1 MKKPKHL
8 ILFGIIIGSILAA
21 GAQNANKIDNPKMLD
36 NNARHNI
43 QIPLIDGFVAL
54 KCDFHLHTM
63 FSDGLVWP
71 TVRVTEAYRDGL
83 DAIAITDHIEYRP
96 YKKYITGDLNASYDL
111 AKLAADKHGVILVKA
126 TEITRDKPI
135 GGHLNALFIKDA
147 NPLDN
152 KDIEVQ
158 INEAH
163 KQGAYIIW
171 NHPGWAVD
179 SCIMYE
185 PNKRWIE
192 EGKVQAVEVFN
203 EKEYYPRATTWVR
216 DMKLAAMACSDAHPP
231 IELLYAHGVRRPI
244 TLVFAKDRTLE
255 ALREA
260 MFAGRTLAWF
270 NDELV
275 GKADM
280 LEKLF
285 KASVHIERGENKYK
299 MTNISDIAF
308 SVKLGQ
314 TTTIVAPQTTMEIN
328 IPRKMDTSK
337 GVQIELTN
345 LHTSENTNLIVN
357 I

>member
-1 MKKPKHL
+1 MKKHQH
-8 ILFGIIIGSILAA
+8 ITLFGIIIISALVAE
-21 GAQNANKIDNPKMLD
+21 AQNVNKIDNLGMLN

-43 QIPLIDGFVAL
+43 QIPLTDGFIAL
-54 KCDFHLHTM
+54 KCDFHLHTI

-71 TVRVTEAYRDGL
+71 TIRVTEAYRDGL

-111 AKLAADKHGVILVKA
+111 AKPAADKQGVILVKA
-126 TEITRDKPI
+126 AEITRDKPI

-147 NPLDN
+147 NALDN
-152 KDIEVQ
+152 EQVEAQ

-192 EGKVQAVEVFN
+192 EEKVQAVEVFN

-216 DMKLAAMACSDAHPP
+216 DMKLAPMACSDAHQP
-231 IELLYAHGVRRPI
+231 IELLYAKGVRRPI
-244 TLVFAKDRTLE
+244 TLVFATERTLE
-255 ALREA
+255 ALRDA
-260 MFAGRTLAWF
+260 MFAGRTIAWF
-270 NDELV
+270 NDELA
-275 GKADM
+275 GKAEL

-285 KASVHIERGENKYK
+285 KASVHIEKGENRYK

-308 SVKLGQ
+308 SVKLGKA
-314 TTTIVAPQTTMEIN
+314 TTIIAPHTTIVIN
-328 IPRKMDTSK
+328 VPKGIDTSK
-337 GVQIELTN
+337 GAQIELTN
-345 LHTSENTNLIVN
+345 VHTSENTNLTVN